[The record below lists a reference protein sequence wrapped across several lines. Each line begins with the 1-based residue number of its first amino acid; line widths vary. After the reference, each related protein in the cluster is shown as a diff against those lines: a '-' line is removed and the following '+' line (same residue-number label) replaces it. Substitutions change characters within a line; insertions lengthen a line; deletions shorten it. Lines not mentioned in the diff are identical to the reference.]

1 MPSLDGTV
9 QDRHHHALPGVA
21 SPPGPSDGERRQA
34 ACGAVPAPLRGKE
47 EGRWRQRGLGGGVN
61 LAPSVWVRGSVSGSR
76 EQDEG
81 RNRLTSNRPDWGRPE
96 VLLLVLAE
104 CSWRVLGS
112 L

>member
-47 EGRWRQRGLGGGVN
+47 EGRWRQRGLGGGGE
-61 LAPSVWVRGSVSGSR
+61 SGSVCLGSR
-76 EQDEG
+76 VCFRLEG
-81 RNRLTSNRPDWGRPE
+81 AG
-96 VLLLVLAE
+96 
-104 CSWRVLGS
+104 
-112 L
+112 